1 MCRRKRPKGA
11 YGARSRYR
19 LYLADSCWCS
29 AVRRVCLPISRRTS
43 RCRTKCMKRH
53 VNSQSTRGAHATL
66 TPVGSQEL
74 DKQNV
79 DTNALLKL
87 ANTHVRAEPF
97 VHVSAALGCLI
108 SAHRATSWRSCAEPS
123 PMKRRWLKRA
133 WSRRVSTSQEQHEAD
148 HASVAYARRPRRS
161 GARIWMGSSASSTT

>member
-1 MCRRKRPKGA
+1 
-11 YGARSRYR
+11 
-19 LYLADSCWCS
+19 
-29 AVRRVCLPISRRTS
+29 
-43 RCRTKCMKRH
+43 MKRH

-97 VHVSAALGCLI
+97 VRVSAARLSDFGTSRDQLAELRRAFADETMLVEASLEQARELI
-108 SAHRATSWRSCAEPS
+108 T
-123 PMKRRWLKRA
+123 
-133 WSRRVSTSQEQHEAD
+133 
-148 HASVAYARRPRRS
+148 
-161 GARIWMGSSASSTT
+161 GAA